1 MMSKGGYKFVCM
13 DLDGT
18 LLDSNKTI
26 SLTNQ
31 KAVYDIHQKGISF
44 MVATG
49 RHLEE
54 TLVLL
59 KEYNVLNCF
68 EFVIFA
74 DGCGIYDIGKSKV
87 LETSFLTNNNIKAIL
102 KIMGRDKN
110 MAFYNEKND
119 FIVFDRFSKENIRKL
134 LRNNVLHKSKN
145 RYLYYPFLR
154 LFYRGVEKQK
164 VVLPQLSVSGK
175 KELKDCGLYVLV
187 TNQATEVM
195 PINKCLAIQKLLRII
210 NASDDEVLY
219 VGDEFNDSECFGHFD
234 SVVMG
239 NAPAELKQ
247 YSVVHSRTNDEDGV
261 AYALREIFD
270 FVILP

>member
-1 MMSKGGYKFVCM
+1 MMSKGRYKLVCM

-18 LLDSNKTI
+18 LLDSNKRI

-44 MVATG
+44 IVATG

-59 KEYNVLNCF
+59 KEYNLLNCF

-87 LETSFLTNNNIKAIL
+87 LETSFLTKNNIKAIL
-102 KIMGRDKN
+102 KIVGRDKN

-119 FIVFDRFSKENIRKL
+119 FFVFDRLSKSNLRRL
-134 LRNNVLHKSKN
+134 LRNNVLHKSKK
-145 RYLYYPFLR
+145 RYIYYPFLQ

-164 VVLPQLSVSGK
+164 AVLPLLSFSGK
-175 KELKDCGLYVLV
+175 KELEDCGLYVLE

-195 PINKCLAIQKLLRII
+195 PINKYLAIEKLLRIVS
-210 NASDDEVLY
+210 ASKEEVLY
-219 VGDEFNDSECFGHFD
+219 FGDEFNDKECFEHFD
-234 SVVMG
+234 SVVLG
-239 NAPAELKQ
+239 NASAELKQ
-247 YSVVHSRTNDEDGV
+247 YSMIHAKTNDEDGV
-261 AYALREIFD
+261 GCALREIFD
-270 FVILP
+270 RIV